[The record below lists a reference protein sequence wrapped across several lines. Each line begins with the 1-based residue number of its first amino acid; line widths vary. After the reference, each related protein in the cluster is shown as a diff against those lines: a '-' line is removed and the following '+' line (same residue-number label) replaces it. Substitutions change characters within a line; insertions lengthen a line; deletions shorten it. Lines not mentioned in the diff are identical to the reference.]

1 MGAGSGPVSGD
12 TIRFIFGTSKLFQ
25 LLAYLLPFHR
35 KGCLYMTK
43 QTDLS
48 VHCIFQENG
57 EDVKQLL
64 LHAFVVYVR
73 CLLAKNN
80 VSIV

>member
-1 MGAGSGPVSGD
+1 
-12 TIRFIFGTSKLFQ
+12 
-25 LLAYLLPFHR
+25 
-35 KGCLYMTK
+35 MTK